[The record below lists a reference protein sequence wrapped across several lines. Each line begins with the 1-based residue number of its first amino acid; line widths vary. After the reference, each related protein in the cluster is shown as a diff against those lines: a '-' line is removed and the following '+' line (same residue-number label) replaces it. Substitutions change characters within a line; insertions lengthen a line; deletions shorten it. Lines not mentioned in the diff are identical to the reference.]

1 MTDDVL
7 IDAENLLEVLNSK
20 ETAGAIKF
28 IKRKTVFLITP
39 DPFENHNKANE
50 YLKYG
55 FKASYE
61 CGRRNE
67 APILCYSFKL
77 GMYGFNQ
84 WTLRSGPFSDQQLF
98 DMQVS
103 IMLKCHYV
111 AVYGN
116 EYTNS
121 MNQLLN
127 IAKINMPRIE
137 FRSL

>member
-1 MTDDVL
+1 
-7 IDAENLLEVLNSK
+7 
-20 ETAGAIKF
+20 
-28 IKRKTVFLITP
+28 
-39 DPFENHNKANE
+39 
-50 YLKYG
+50 
-55 FKASYE
+55 
-61 CGRRNE
+61 
-67 APILCYSFKL
+67 
-77 GMYGFNQ
+77 MYGFNQ